1 MVPLALWFIQGPKA
15 PKTCAKKMVTHN
27 DDDGAVSE
35 DGSCSKPAKHVTP
48 SKMVQRARKQHQEKA
63 YSFTESARA
72 AERAEEK
79 TQIEA
84 CVKAGDLP
92 GAEARLARLAEKG
105 NADAIC
111 YNMLISLCA
120 KLGEPKKADQWM
132 RRMLQA
138 GVRPDVASFNSNIDA
153 CARSGD
159 IEGAEQW
166 LTKMSTAGLGA
177 NTVSYNTVINAC
189 AKAGNIPRA
198 QWWMQQLCE
207 AGTPD
212 VVSYTSL
219 INAFAQ
225 KGDAYGAEKWLIHM
239 VQSGIE
245 ANVVSFSTVITACAR
260 VGDKAAA
267 A

>member
-1 MVPLALWFIQGPKA
+1 MHVA
-15 PKTCAKKMVTHN
+15 PNKML
-27 DDDGAVSE
+27 
-35 DGSCSKPAKHVTP
+35 
-48 SKMVQRARKQHQEKA
+48 QRTRKQPQEKV
-63 YSFTESARA
+63 YSFTEAARA
-72 AERAEEK
+72 AERSDEK

-84 CVKAGDLP
+84 CVKAGDLA
-92 GAEARLARLAEKG
+92 GAEARLTRLAEKG

-120 KLGEPKKADQWM
+120 KLGEPKKADEWM
-132 RRMLQA
+132 RHMLQA

-153 CARSGD
+153 CARSGN

-166 LTKMSTAGLGA
+166 LMKMSAAGLGA
-177 NTVSYNTVINAC
+177 NTVSYNAVINAC

-198 QWWMQQLCE
+198 QWWMQQLCD

-212 VVSYTSL
+212 VVSYTSM

-225 KGDAYGAEKWLIHM
+225 KGDAHGAEKWLIRM
-239 VQSGIE
+239 VKSGIE

-260 VGDKAAA
+260 VGG
-267 A
+267 